1 MLLLRNANANQPHFA
16 ILLFHTKQVAAVI
29 DFTREKKMF
38 PTGYAHP
45 KRALWK
51 SCGLG
56 FERDIRK
63 KRDKTRR
70 TDTDN
75 HDKFAQQ
82 AYGRTMTA
90 AKPQS
95 Q

>member
-1 MLLLRNANANQPHFA
+1 MLLLRNANANQSHFA
-16 ILLFHTKQVAAVI
+16 LFLFHTKQVAAVI
-29 DFTREKKMF
+29 EFTREKKMF

-56 FERDIRK
+56 FQRHIRK
-63 KRDKTRR
+63 KRDKTPR

-75 HDKFAQQ
+75 PDKSARQ
-82 AYGRTMTA
+82 AYSRTMIAT
-90 AKPQS
+90 
-95 Q
+95 